1 LVSKKATGG
10 AHLAKELLAYAQADG
25 KRK

>member
-1 LVSKKATGG
+1 VSKKATGG
-10 AHLAKELLAYAQADG
+10 ALLAKELLAYAQADG

>member
-10 AHLAKELLAYAQADG
+10 AHLAKELLAYAHSDG